1 MLFLLVVTR
10 MAGLVRQE
18 ERAAARELALRR
30 AGVEL
35 VAAGG
40 REQVNEAAISAV
52 LALVGG
58 PRRVRLVL
66 LDGERRGRRRLV
78 RRRGRMAGLERR
90 PTRWLRES
98 ARATQQVSLASL
110 PEEVRSQLRL
120 HEGQAVLRS
129 AALGS

>member
-1 MLFLLVVTR
+1 MLIVASALLFLLVVAR

-58 PRRVRLVL
+58 PATSVSSCWTESGARC
-66 LDGERRGRRRLV
+66 RRLV
-78 RRRGRMAGLERR
+78 RRRGRMACVTKYAYG
-90 PTRWLRES
+90 WLRES
-98 ARATQQVSLASL
+98 ARSTQQVSLAKL
-110 PEEVRSQLRL
+110 PGDVRDQLRL
-120 HEGQAVLRS
+120 R
-129 AALGS
+129 